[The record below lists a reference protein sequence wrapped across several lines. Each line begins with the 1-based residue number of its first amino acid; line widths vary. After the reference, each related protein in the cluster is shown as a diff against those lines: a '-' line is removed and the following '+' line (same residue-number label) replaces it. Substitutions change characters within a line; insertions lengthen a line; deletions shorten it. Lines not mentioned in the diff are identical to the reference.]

1 MTEKNMKVLFIT
13 NLFPVDNAVYNGEY
27 VRQQAVSVSEFC
39 SVDVTYP
46 KPLLTQLYTW
56 LEKRKQKTF
65 FVPGTPIG
73 LENSRIR
80 FFYFRYPYFT
90 KFGIKD
96 RLRLFGLILYVLAK
110 RSKPDLIHA
119 HFTYE
124 CGYLGTM
131 LGKFINVPV
140 LITVHE
146 SFVFLADGKKED
158 IDGKW
163 NWDEADTVIRRKYIA
178 ALKNADGII
187 AVSGQVKKAILK
199 LGIDAEKVRVIGN
212 GVNPKQFKIEP
223 KEMSRASLSLPLE
236 KKIIL
241 YVGSIFPGK
250 GVFDLL
256 DAVRELADKRGD
268 FIAVLVGTAGNFHK
282 RLREHIALNN
292 LENLV
297 MFVGPKP
304 YNELPKYFSSADVC
318 ALPSYQETF
327 SCTTIESLASGTPIV
342 GTKVGVLAD
351 IVGDENGFLVPIANH
366 HAIAEKL
373 DIALDKKWDRKII
386 RASAEPFY
394 WENIGKALQKFYID
408 ITF

>member
-1 MTEKNMKVLFIT
+1 MKVLFIT

-27 VRQQAVSVSEFC
+27 VRQQAVSVSKFC

-46 KPLLTQLYTW
+46 KPIFPQLYTW

-65 FVPGTPIG
+65 FVPGAPIG
-73 LENSRIR
+73 LENSKIR

-90 KFGIKD
+90 KFGLKD
-96 RLRLFGLILYVLAK
+96 MLRLFGLALYVFAK
-110 RSKPDLIHA
+110 RCKPDLIHA

-140 LITVHE
+140 IITVHE
-146 SFVFLADGKKED
+146 SFVFLADGKKKD

-163 NWDEADTVIRRKYIA
+163 NWDEPDTVIRKKYIQ

-187 AVSGQVKKAILK
+187 AVSGQVKQAILK
-199 LGIDAEKVRVIGN
+199 LGVDGSKVRVIGN
-212 GVNPKQFKIEP
+212 GVNPEQFKIEP
-223 KEMSRASLSLPLE
+223 RGMFRASLSLPPE

-256 DAVRELADKRGD
+256 DAVRELADKRED
-268 FIAVLVGTAGNFHK
+268 FIAVLVGSAGSFLD
-282 RLREHIALNN
+282 RLREHIARNN

-297 MFVGPKP
+297 MFVGPKH
-304 YNELPKYFSSADVC
+304 YSELPKYFTSADVC

-327 SCTTIESLASGTPIV
+327 SCTTIESLASGTPVV

-351 IVGDENGFLVPIANH
+351 ILRDENGFLVPVANH

-373 DIALDKKWDRKII
+373 DVALDKKWDRKII

-394 WENIGKALQKFYID
+394 WKNIGKALREFYID
-408 ITF
+408 TTF